1 MPERGNGLLF
11 CEVRERVSD
20 FASSHHRLSMGAS
33 STAAQGGGGAAAMI
47 SDDDPYRVRP
57 DCLVDS
63 APARFH
69 PKAGKTLSPRAWRAA
84 FDAEGHLVRM
94 DKVLKRVRR
103 GGIDPSIRG
112 EVWEFLLGCFSP
124 NSSAEEREA
133 LRSAR
138 RADYAKLK
146 AECRA
151 MDDAVGSGQVV
162 TAARIHEE
170 EEYDNNNNEHRLLEE
185 EEQQQTSSGDKEE
198 EDNNGNGI
206 CQANGKSL
214 EEEKGRVRVSE
225 TAAAVAVAVVPK
237 GRNPR
242 ATTQAEELQENKKT
256 QWRLNLH
263 QIGLDVVRTDRM
275 LQFYERQENLGKLWD
290 ILAVYCWLDPDIGY
304 CQGMSDFCSPV
315 ALMFADEADAF
326 WCFERIM
333 HRVRESFKC
342 TDQSVGVQKQL
353 ETLAILMKVLDP
365 KLHEHLD
372 SIGGGNYIFAFRMV
386 MVHFRRE
393 FSFQDTLYLW
403 EMMWALEYVPPHI
416 SSKQDVHNN
425 NNMIRSWIFR
435 RKYKGRGKF
444 DAQNLKYGAVNVP
457 GGTAPLA
464 LYCAAAI
471 FEMQRKPLL
480 KQTQGLDEVLK
491 LLNDVTGKVDAKEA
505 CKSALKL
512 HKKYLIKV
520 RKQVQSQQ

>member
-1 MPERGNGLLF
+1 
-11 CEVRERVSD
+11 
-20 FASSHHRLSMGAS
+20 
-33 STAAQGGGGAAAMI
+33 
-47 SDDDPYRVRP
+47 
-57 DCLVDS
+57 
-63 APARFH
+63 
-69 PKAGKTLSPRAWRAA
+69 
-84 FDAEGHLVRM
+84 
-94 DKVLKRVRR
+94 
-103 GGIDPSIRG
+103 
-112 EVWEFLLGCFSP
+112 
-124 NSSAEEREA
+124 
-133 LRSAR
+133 
-138 RADYAKLK
+138 
-146 AECRA
+146 
-151 MDDAVGSGQVV
+151 
-162 TAARIHEE
+162 
-170 EEYDNNNNEHRLLEE
+170 
-185 EEQQQTSSGDKEE
+185 
-198 EDNNGNGI
+198 
-206 CQANGKSL
+206 
-214 EEEKGRVRVSE
+214 
-225 TAAAVAVAVVPK
+225 
-237 GRNPR
+237 
-242 ATTQAEELQENKKT
+242 
-256 QWRLNLH
+256 
-263 QIGLDVVRTDRM
+263 
-275 LQFYERQENLGKLWD
+275 
-290 ILAVYCWLDPDIGY
+290 
-304 CQGMSDFCSPV
+304 
-315 ALMFADEADAF
+315 MFVDEADAF

-403 EMMWALEYVPPHI
+403 EMMWALEYVPLHI

-425 NNMIRSWIFR
+425 NNMMRSWIFR

>member
-1 MPERGNGLLF
+1 
-11 CEVRERVSD
+11 
-20 FASSHHRLSMGAS
+20 MGAS
-33 STAAQGGGGAAAMI
+33 STAAQGGGAAAAAAMS

-57 DCLVDS
+57 DCLVDT

-84 FDAEGHLVRM
+84 FDAEGHLIRM

-112 EVWEFLLGCFSP
+112 EVWEFLLGCFAP

-170 EEYDNNNNEHRLLEE
+170 EEYDNSNNEHRLLEE
-185 EEQQQTSSGDKEE
+185 EQQQETSSGRKEE

-206 CQANGKSL
+206 CQAN
-214 EEEKGRVRVSE
+214 
-225 TAAAVAVAVVPK
+225 
-237 GRNPR
+237 
-242 ATTQAEELQENKKT
+242 ENKKT

-315 ALMFADEADAF
+315 ALIFADEADAF

-403 EMMWALEYVPPHI
+403 EMMWALEYVPLHI

-425 NNMIRSWIFR
+425 NNMMRSWIFR

>member
-1 MPERGNGLLF
+1 
-11 CEVRERVSD
+11 
-20 FASSHHRLSMGAS
+20 MGDS
-33 STAAQGGGGAAAMI
+33 STAAQGGGAAAAMS

-57 DCLVDS
+57 DCLVDT

-69 PKAGKTLSPRAWRAA
+69 PKAGKTLRPRAWRAA
-84 FDAEGHLVRM
+84 FDAEGHLIRM

-112 EVWEFLLGCFSP
+112 EVWEFLLGCFAP

-170 EEYDNNNNEHRLLEE
+170 EEYDNSNNEHRLLEE
-185 EEQQQTSSGDKEE
+185 EQQQETSSGRKEE

-206 CQANGKSL
+206 CQAN
-214 EEEKGRVRVSE
+214 
-225 TAAAVAVAVVPK
+225 
-237 GRNPR
+237 
-242 ATTQAEELQENKKT
+242 ENKKT

-315 ALMFADEADAF
+315 ALIFADEADAF

-403 EMMWALEYVPPHI
+403 EMMWALEYVPLHI

-425 NNMIRSWIFR
+425 NNMMRSWIFR

-520 RKQVQSQQ
+520 RKHVQSQQ

>member
-1 MPERGNGLLF
+1 
-11 CEVRERVSD
+11 
-20 FASSHHRLSMGAS
+20 MGAS
-33 STAAQGGGGAAAMI
+33 STAAQGGGAAAAMI

-57 DCLVDS
+57 DCLLDT

-69 PKAGKTLSPRAWRAA
+69 LKAGKTLSPRAWRAA
-84 FDAEGHLVRM
+84 FDAEGHLIRM

-112 EVWEFLLGCFSP
+112 EVWEFLLGCFAP

-162 TAARIHEE
+162 TAARIYEE
-170 EEYDNNNNEHRLLEE
+170 EEYDNSNNEHRLLEE
-185 EEQQQTSSGDKEE
+185 EQQQQTSSGHKEE

-206 CQANGKSL
+206 CQAN
-214 EEEKGRVRVSE
+214 
-225 TAAAVAVAVVPK
+225 
-237 GRNPR
+237 
-242 ATTQAEELQENKKT
+242 ENKKT

-315 ALMFADEADAF
+315 ALMFVDEADAF

-403 EMMWALEYVPPHI
+403 EMMWALEYVPLHI

-425 NNMIRSWIFR
+425 NNMMRSWIFR

-505 CKSALKL
+505 CKLALKL

>member
-1 MPERGNGLLF
+1 
-11 CEVRERVSD
+11 
-20 FASSHHRLSMGAS
+20 MGAS
-33 STAAQGGGGAAAMI
+33 SAAAQGGGAAAAMI

-57 DCLVDS
+57 DCLVDT

-84 FDAEGHLVRM
+84 FDAEGHLIRM

-112 EVWEFLLGCFSP
+112 EVWEFLLGCFAP

-170 EEYDNNNNEHRLLEE
+170 EEYDNSNNEHRLLEE
-185 EEQQQTSSGDKEE
+185 EEQQQTSSGHKEE

-206 CQANGKSL
+206 CQAN
-214 EEEKGRVRVSE
+214 
-225 TAAAVAVAVVPK
+225 
-237 GRNPR
+237 
-242 ATTQAEELQENKKT
+242 ENKKT

-403 EMMWALEYVPPHI
+403 EMMWALEYVPLHI

-425 NNMIRSWIFR
+425 NNMMRSWIFR

>member
-1 MPERGNGLLF
+1 
-11 CEVRERVSD
+11 
-20 FASSHHRLSMGAS
+20 MGDS
-33 STAAQGGGGAAAMI
+33 STAAQGGGAAAAMS

-57 DCLVDS
+57 DCLVDT

-84 FDAEGHLVRM
+84 FDAEGHLIRM

-112 EVWEFLLGCFSP
+112 EVWEFLLGCFAP

-170 EEYDNNNNEHRLLEE
+170 EEYDNSNNEHRLLEE
-185 EEQQQTSSGDKEE
+185 EKQQETSSGRKEE

-206 CQANGKSL
+206 CQAN
-214 EEEKGRVRVSE
+214 
-225 TAAAVAVAVVPK
+225 
-237 GRNPR
+237 
-242 ATTQAEELQENKKT
+242 ELQENKKT

-315 ALMFADEADAF
+315 ALIFADEADAF

-403 EMMWALEYVPPHI
+403 EMMWALEYVPLHI

-425 NNMIRSWIFR
+425 NNMMRSWIFR

-520 RKQVQSQQ
+520 RKH